1 MTQSNKNLHVYSR
14 EITSDERTS
23 LSVLV
28 SLIQRGSTVLDLGT
42 GSGALG
48 KYLQESLGCT
58 VDGLTYNEA
67 EADVA
72 RPHYR
77 RVEVANLENCVLAD
91 IFPGERYDYV
101 VCADVLEHL
110 SRPERIVEACRSI
123 LTPTGQLLISV
134 PNAGYSGLIGEL
146 LQGDFAYREEGLLD
160 RTHLRFFTR
169 RSLARFLGELNWSLD
184 VFDTITRELPASE
197 FKVAF
202 DSLPP
207 ALSRY
212 LLAIPDALTYQFIVA
227 ARPQQ
232 AGDTAL
238 AAVEPAGGAQALFS
252 AQLYL
257 GAHGD
262 YAEANKLVTAGAI
275 GQAHQLLRF
284 TLPQGHWT
292 HLRLDPADRPG
303 FIHLHSLTLRDA
315 QGQARWHWSSDTDGI
330 QLLEAA
336 PHQQMFLRPLW
347 PASPAALVLLHGD
360 DPWVELPVPPAVVAE
375 VTALPGAQL
384 EVQIGWPMSAD
395 YLALSETLNPLA
407 QRLSQLEHS
416 TGEER
421 QAHQRSVNEMLAS
434 AGQNKILFEQNLE
447 KTTSVLA
454 ALAEHNRLL
463 LDQKLDHAAQAL
475 TTNTQQ
481 LSEQIQAQS
490 AQVSDQVHSQSARIV
505 SDLSTQAEH
514 HKRALEVKLDHATA
528 GLMALTEQNRA
539 LFEQNR
545 NLFEKELARVGGE
558 LETLH
563 GQHRDL
569 WAAHH
574 ALGAER
580 QQLLESRNSLQDHLR
595 FIENSTLFR
604 ATRPLVR
611 FKMWLSGNDETAA
624 APAIPAEPAPQP
636 AAPPAT
642 PTPLQPTQYPV
653 DIIVPVYRGLE
664 DTRCCIESV
673 LAYAPQ
679 YRAAFRLIAIND
691 ASPEPE
697 VTAWLRDKAAQDPR
711 LLLLENAENLG
722 FVGTVNRGM
731 ALSDTHDVILL
742 NSDAEVANDWL
753 DRMVRCA
760 WSDARVAS
768 VTPFSNNATI
778 CSYPHFCQ
786 DNALPEGFDTARLD
800 KLFAQTNP
808 GQAVD
813 VPTGVGFCMYIRRDA
828 LAEVGLF
835 DVESFGKGYG
845 EENDFCQR
853 AAKAGWRNLH
863 LLDTFVR
870 HAGGVSF
877 QAGKSPRE
885 QAAMET
891 LRRLHPDYEREVHAF
906 IGADPARSARQMV
919 DLARQRESGTPV
931 VLAVQHDR
939 AGGTLRHISELARHL
954 QGHAIFFTLTPQP
967 GGKVLL
973 QQLDAPHGLQ
983 ATFAIDTEYDALVL
997 ALRQIGVRH
1006 LHYHHLIGHHLRVL
1020 DLPAS
1025 LGLAYDFTAHD
1036 FYTLCPQISLTDSSN
1051 GYCGEKGTDQ
1061 CRTCLRVSP
1070 APGGLDIETW
1080 RRTYGGFVAG
1090 ARTILAPSQDVA
1102 RRFQAFL
1109 PTAHIRYA
1117 PHTDI
1122 QPHHQ
1127 LPSPQPRA
1135 RGPRQALKVVVLG
1148 ALSPI
1153 KGADVLEDV
1162 AALAAHNNST
1172 IEFHLLGYAYRDL
1185 KTQPS
1190 THLQV
1195 HGPYDEA
1202 DLPRLL
1208 AELQPDLAWF
1218 PAQWPE
1224 TYSYTLS
1231 AALQAGLPIAGPDL
1245 GAFPERLAG
1254 RPWSWVRPWNSTP
1267 AAWLAFFEDVRRSH
1281 FADGTPPAA
1290 PTGPSWLAETPHA
1303 SWSYE
1308 RDYLAQLPPAQTP
1321 PSHHA
1326 KPMADLMLRQNQHSA
1341 SAAHPPS
1348 FKQNLLDTL
1357 VQLRSAPVL
1366 RTVARA
1372 IPLRWQTRVKNW
1384 LRA

>member
-28 SLIQRGSTVLDLGT
+28 SLIHQGATVLDLGT

-48 KYLQESLGCT
+48 KYLQETLGCT
-58 VDGLTYNEA
+58 VDGLTYNDA

-110 SRPERIVEACRSI
+110 SRPERIVEACRDI
-123 LTPTGQLLISV
+123 LAPSGKLLISV

-146 LQGDFAYREEGLLD
+146 LQGDFTYREEGLLD

-169 RSLARFLGELNWSLD
+169 RSLARFLGELNWSLE

-212 LLAIPDALTYQFIVA
+212 LLAIPDALTYQFIVVA
-227 ARPQQ
+227 SPQQ

-257 GAHGD
+257 GTQGE

-275 GQAHQLLRF
+275 GQEHQLLRF
-284 TLPQGHWT
+284 SLPQGGWT

-303 FIHLHSLTLRDA
+303 FIHLHSVTLRDA
-315 QGQARWHWSSDTDGI
+315 QGQARWHWSSDADGI

-347 PASPAALVLLHGD
+347 PASPTALVLLHGD
-360 DPWVELPVPPAVVAE
+360 DPWVELPVPPAVVAD
-375 VTALPGAQL
+375 VTALPGAHL

-407 QRLSQLEHS
+407 ERLSQLEHS

-463 LDQKLDHAAQAL
+463 LDQKLDHATRAL
-475 TTNTQQ
+475 TTRSQQ
-481 LSEQIQAQS
+481 IAEQIQT
-490 AQVSDQVHSQSARIV
+490 QSARVV
-505 SDLSTQAEH
+505 SDVTTQAEH

-528 GLMALTEQNRA
+528 GLMALTEQNRL

-580 QQLLESRNSLQDHLR
+580 QQLLESRNGLQDHLR
-595 FIENSTLFR
+595 FIENSTIFR

-611 FKMWLSGNDETAA
+611 FKMWLSGNDETAV
-624 APAIPAEPAPQP
+624 APAITADPASQP
-636 AAPPAT
+636 AAPPTT
-642 PTPLQPTQYPV
+642 PTPLQPTPYPV

-691 ASPEPE
+691 ASPEPA
-697 VTAWLRDKAAQDPR
+697 VTAWLREKAAQDPR
-711 LLLLENAENLG
+711 LVLLENEENLG

-731 ALSDTHDVILL
+731 ALSDTNDVILL

-753 DRMVRCA
+753 DRMVRSA

-778 CSYPHFCQ
+778 CSYPNFCQ
-786 DNALPEGFDTARLD
+786 DNALPEGYDTAQLD

-828 LAEVGLF
+828 LADVGLF

-891 LRRLHPDYEREVHAF
+891 LRRMHPDYEREVHAF
-906 IGADPARSARQMV
+906 IGVDPARSARQMV
-919 DLARQRESGTPV
+919 DLARLRESGTPV
-931 VLAVQHDR
+931 VLAVLHDR
-939 AGGTLRHISELARHL
+939 AGGTLRHVSELAKHL
-954 QGHAIFFTLTPQP
+954 QGHAVFFTLVPHQ

-973 QQLDAPHGLQ
+973 QQLGAPQGLQ
-983 ATFAIDTEYDALVL
+983 ATFAIDAEYDALVL

-1006 LHYHHLIGHHLRVL
+1006 IHYHHLIGHHLRVL
-1020 DLPAS
+1020 DLPTS
-1025 LGLAYDFTAHD
+1025 LGVAYDFTAHD

-1051 GYCGEKGTDQ
+1051 GYCGEKGVDQ

-1070 APGGLDIETW
+1070 APGGMDIDTW
-1080 RRTYGGFVAG
+1080 RSTYGGFVAR

-1102 RRFQAFL
+1102 RRFKAFM
-1109 PTAHIRYA
+1109 PAASIRYV

-1122 QPHHQ
+1122 ASHGT
-1127 LPSPQPRA
+1127 LPAPRPTA
-1135 RGPRQALKVVVLG
+1135 LGANAPLKVVVVG

-1162 AALAAHNNST
+1162 AALAAQNNSQV
-1172 IEFHLLGYAYRDL
+1172 EFHLLGYAYRDL
-1185 KTQPS
+1185 KVQPS
-1190 THLQV
+1190 ARLQV
-1195 HGPYDEA
+1195 HGAYNEE

-1231 AALQAGLPIAGPDL
+1231 ASLQAGLPIVGPDL
-1245 GAFPERLAG
+1245 GAFPERLSG
-1254 RPWSWVRPWNSTP
+1254 RSWSWVRRWNTST
-1267 AAWLAFFEDVRRSH
+1267 ADWLAFFEDVRRSH
-1281 FADGTPPAA
+1281 FVDGTPPAA
-1290 PTGPSWLAETPHA
+1290 PAGPSWLAETPHA

-1308 RDYLAQLPPAQTP
+1308 RDYLANLPVAPLPQAGQTT
-1321 PSHHA
+1321 
-1326 KPMADLMLRQNQHSA
+1326 PMADLMVRQEKHSA
-1341 SAAHPPS
+1341 GTIQRPHP
-1348 FKQNLLDTL
+1348 KQKLLSTL
-1357 VQLRSAPVL
+1357 VRLRSAPVL
-1366 RTVARA
+1366 RSVARA